1 MIQSKKDED
10 GIALVIVESP
20 AKAKTIGKYL
30 GDRYVVEASVGHVR
44 DLPKGAKEIPDEYK
58 KETWARLGVNV
69 ESNFEPIYVVPDEKS
84 KQIKK
89 LKSLLKTASSLY
101 LATDEDRE
109 GEAISWHLLETL
121 KPRVPVRRLVF
132 HEITK
137 SAILNALE
145 NPRDVDERLVDA
157 QETRRVLD
165 RLYGYEASPL
175 LWYKIRNNLSAGRVQ
190 SVAVRLVVDRERER
204 VAFNSADYWDVLGVF
219 SPEGK
224 RSFNA
229 TLTSL
234 GGKSIPVGKDFNP
247 ATGKLAK
254 PEKFALLDEAA
265 ARALVERLSGRD
277 AVVESVEEKPYVTR
291 PYAPF
296 TTSALQQEA
305 NRKLNFTARRT
316 MSVAQS
322 LYENGRITYMRTDS
336 TNLSQE
342 ALRAARAL
350 VAEHYGPEYLPDKP
364 RYYQTKVKNAQEAHE
379 AIRPAGS
386 RFALPEELRGVLTS
400 DEYKLYDLIWKRA
413 VASQMTDAR
422 GKRKTIVAT
431 IDDARFQVGGKTIE
445 FPGYL
450 RAYVEGK
457 DDPSAELAD
466 QETILPDVKVGESL
480 RCDELTPQGHST
492 APPPRYS
499 EAALTRALEEKGIG
513 RPSTYASIIDV
524 ILNRKYVF
532 KKGSALVP
540 TWTAFAVCRL
550 LETHFPELIDYG
562 FTADMENELDAIS
575 RGERERLPYLKA
587 FYFGDPA
594 ATTDANGVA
603 QVDASFPFPA
613 SFALGLKN
621 LIQSKVDEIDA
632 RAVSQFEIGTP
643 EADADGTPAD
653 PVVLRVG
660 RYGPFLQQGERQASV
675 PEDLPPDELTLA
687 KALEMLAN
695 AEKTDDPL
703 GVCPDTGKPV
713 YLKIGRFGPYV
724 QRGDADDDEKPQNAS
739 LLRGMQVGD
748 VNLETALA
756 LLSLPKTLGVDAENG
771 DEPVVVS
778 NGRFGPYV
786 KRGTESRSLPAD
798 VSPLEVTLEQALE
811 LLAKPKYGG
820 RGGASKKT
828 EPLRLFEKSP
838 VTGNEVRLMPGRFG
852 PYVTDGE
859 TNASLPRDL
868 PTDELTFERALEL
881 LADRAAKGT
890 TSRKKKAAKKTTKK
904 AAAKKTTTKKA
915 TKKADATDAD
925 SDEAPVKKT
934 SRKTAVKKTAT
945 KKTAAKKTTA
955 KKATKKAA
963 ASDEAPTATSAAK
976 KTTAAK
982 KTVKKTATKKTAAKK
997 TTKKAVAVPERLK
1010 PEDFAFDPN
1019 DVPFDVD

>member
-69 ESNFEPIYVVPDEKS
+69 DSNFEPIYVVPDEKS

-137 SAILNALE
+137 TAILNALE

-219 SPEGK
+219 SPRDK
-224 RSFNA
+224 RSFQA

-247 ATGKLAK
+247 STGKLVK
-254 PEKFALLDEAA
+254 PEKFALLDEAS

-422 GKRKTIVAT
+422 GKRKTIVAA

-466 QETILPDVKVGESL
+466 QETILPDVAVGETL
-480 RCDELTPQGHST
+480 RCDDLTPQGHST

-594 ATTDANGVA
+594 ATTSASGET
-603 QVDASFPFPA
+603 QVDASFPFPP

-643 EADADGTPAD
+643 ETNGSTDAE

-703 GVCPDTGKPV
+703 GVCPETGKPV

-724 QRGDADDDEKPQNAS
+724 QRGDAEDDEKPQNAS

-786 KRGTESRSLPAD
+786 KRGSESRSLPAD

-904 AAAKKTTTKKA
+904 AAAKKTTTQKA
-915 TKKADATDAD
+915 TKKAAATDD
-925 SDEAPVKKT
+925 ESGEAPVKKT
-934 SRKTAVKKTAT
+934 TRKTAVKKTAT
-945 KKTAAKKTTA
+945 KKT
-955 KKATKKAA
+955 TKKA

-976 KTTAAK
+976 KTTAK
-982 KTVKKTATKKTAAKK
+982 KAVKKTATKKTAAKK
-997 TTKKAVAVPERLK
+997 TTKKSVAVPERLQL
-1010 PEDFAFDPN
+1010 EDFAFDPN

>member
-1 MIQSKKDED
+1 M
-10 GIALVIVESP
+10 
-20 AKAKTIGKYL
+20 
-30 GDRYVVEASVGHVR
+30 
-44 DLPKGAKEIPDEYK
+44 
-58 KETWARLGVNV
+58 
-69 ESNFEPIYVVPDEKS
+69 
-84 KQIKK
+84 
-89 LKSLLKTASSLY
+89 
-101 LATDEDRE
+101 
-109 GEAISWHLLETL
+109 
-121 KPRVPVRRLVF
+121 
-132 HEITK
+132 
-137 SAILNALE
+137 
-145 NPRDVDERLVDA
+145 
-157 QETRRVLD
+157 
-165 RLYGYEASPL
+165 
-175 LWYKIRNNLSAGRVQ
+175 
-190 SVAVRLVVDRERER
+190 
-204 VAFNSADYWDVLGVF
+204 
-219 SPEGK
+219 
-224 RSFNA
+224 
-229 TLTSL
+229 
-234 GGKSIPVGKDFNP
+234 
-247 ATGKLAK
+247 
-254 PEKFALLDEAA
+254 
-265 ARALVERLSGRD
+265 
-277 AVVESVEEKPYVTR
+277 
-291 PYAPF
+291 
-296 TTSALQQEA
+296 
-305 NRKLNFTARRT
+305 
-316 MSVAQS
+316 M
-322 LYENGRITYMRTDS
+322 
-336 TNLSQE
+336 
-342 ALRAARAL
+342 
-350 VAEHYGPEYLPDKP
+350 
-364 RYYQTKVKNAQEAHE
+364 
-379 AIRPAGS
+379 
-386 RFALPEELRGVLTS
+386 
-400 DEYKLYDLIWKRA
+400 
-413 VASQMTDAR
+413 
-422 GKRKTIVAT
+422 
-431 IDDARFQVGGKTIE
+431 
-445 FPGYL
+445 
-450 RAYVEGK
+450 
-457 DDPSAELAD
+457 
-466 QETILPDVKVGESL
+466 
-480 RCDELTPQGHST
+480 
-492 APPPRYS
+492 
-499 EAALTRALEEKGIG
+499 
-513 RPSTYASIIDV
+513 TYASIIDV

-643 EADADGTPAD
+643 EANADGTPAD

-703 GVCPDTGKPV
+703 GICPDTGKPV
-713 YLKIGRFGPYV
+713 YLKI
-724 QRGDADDDEKPQNAS
+724 
-739 LLRGMQVGD
+739 
-748 VNLETALA
+748 
-756 LLSLPKTLGVDAENG
+756 
-771 DEPVVVS
+771 
-778 NGRFGPYV
+778 GRFGPYV

-915 TKKADATDAD
+915 TKKADASKADATDAE

-934 SRKTAVKKTAT
+934 TRKTAV

>member
-1 MIQSKKDED
+1 MTQSKNGDD

-58 KETWARLGVNV
+58 KEAWARLGVNV
-69 ESNFEPIYVVPDEKS
+69 ESNFEPIYVVPDEKA

-89 LKSLLKTASSLY
+89 LKSLLKTSSSLY

-137 SAILNALE
+137 TAILEALR
-145 NPRDVDERLVDA
+145 NPRDVDARLVDA

-204 VAFNSADYWDVLGVF
+204 IAFNSADYWDALGVF

-224 RSFNA
+224 RPFHA

-234 GGKSIPVGKDFNP
+234 GGKSIPTGKDFNP

-254 PEKFALLDEAA
+254 PEKFALLDETA
-265 ARALVERLSGRD
+265 ARALVERLQNRE

-422 GKRKTIVAT
+422 GKRKTIVAAV
-431 IDDARFQVGGKTIE
+431 DDARFQVGGKTIE

-532 KKGSALVP
+532 KKGGALVP

-594 ATTDANGVA
+594 ATTNENGET
-603 QVDASFPFPA
+603 QVDASFPFPP

-621 LIQSKVDEIDA
+621 LIQSKVDAIDA

-643 EADADGTPAD
+643 EADGSTDAE

-703 GVCPDTGKPV
+703 GICPETGKPV

-724 QRGDADDDEKPQNAS
+724 QRGDAEDDEKPQNAS

-756 LLSLPKTLGVDAENG
+756 LLSLPKTLGVDPDNG

-786 KRGTESRSLPAD
+786 KRGSESRSLPAD

-890 TSRKKKAAKKTTKK
+890 TPRSKKAAKKTTKK
-904 AAAKKTTTKKA
+904 ADAKKTTKKATKKTAAASDESDEAPVKKTTRKTAVKKTAAKKTTKKA
-915 TKKADATDAD
+915 TKKAAATD
-925 SDEAPVKKT
+925 ET
-934 SRKTAVKKTAT
+934 LTAT
-945 KKTAAKKTTA
+945 SVAKKTTA
-955 KKATKKAA
+955 QKV
-963 ASDEAPTATSAAK
+963 
-976 KTTAAK
+976 
-982 KTVKKTATKKTAAKK
+982 VKKTATKKTAAKK
-997 TTKKAVAVPERLK
+997 TTKKTVAVPERLEL
-1010 PEDFAFDPN
+1010 EDFAFDPN
-1019 DVPFDVD
+1019 DLPFDVD